1 MQLAPLQVNSGDY
14 HGMATAP
21 APVAAALLQQLFA
34 GYDSESLS
42 AGGLQQLLE
51 AHAALGEGSKR
62 EAQQGLHQQLQAK
75 LAQLRKQQQGKAEI
89 QEQQDQQQQQQQQ
102 PMLPAAAGAQMQNLP
117 LHHMQLL
124 GSDKGLLLSLSGLI
138 KGMRAAEMN
147 ASSAMLRA
155 VCEWGV
161 RLVLGPLAAVQ
172 PEAVEAVGLAVW
184 QLAGDDTARQVMSAN
199 LSSGGIKLQARTGE
213 GLRG

>member
-1 MQLAPLQVNSGDY
+1 MQELA
-14 HGMATAP
+14 
-21 APVAAALLQQLFA
+21 
-34 GYDSESLS
+34 
-42 AGGLQQLLE
+42 
-51 AHAALGEGSKR
+51 
-62 EAQQGLHQQLQAK
+62 
-75 LAQLRKQQQGKAEI
+75 
-89 QEQQDQQQQQQQQ
+89 
-102 PMLPAAAGAQMQNLP
+102 

-124 GSDKGLLLSLSGLI
+124 GSDKGLLLALSGLV

-213 GLRG
+213 GASLICCCAVYMHKMLRSSPAVLLLVLVMLAAMLGGMPCLPGSGAGSAPACCACRCICSHRNCAICQRLLMHNLPVVTQNTCFWHRRSHR